1 MKVSLRWLVLIRNFK
16 LNKNMSK
23 VEKVGYRGIYD
34 PEKGEPFRV
43 SRSKIDL
50 FLNCPRCFW
59 LEVRK
64 GIKRPPGFPFNIN
77 SAIDEL
83 LKREFDVFRKDRKP
97 HPIMIKNELR
107 GVIPF
112 EHEDIEVWR
121 ENFTGIQYFDETLNL
136 VIFGAVD
143 DIWVNEAGE
152 LIVVDYKSTSK
163 KSEVTLDAP
172 WQIGYKRQMET
183 YQWLLRKIGFKVSNK
198 GYFVY
203 ANGDSDAEGFFDVV
217 KFNTKLIEYEGDDS
231 WVEPTL
237 EELKKC
243 LEGDGIPKFSA
254 NCEYCR
260 YVGER
265 LKLSWGG

>member
-1 MKVSLRWLVLIRNFK
+1 
-16 LNKNMSK
+16 MSAVK
-23 VEKVGYRGIYD
+23 KIGYRGIFD
-34 PEKGEPFRV
+34 PKSEAPFRI

-50 FLNCPRCFW
+50 FLNCERCFW

-83 LKREFDVFRKDRKP
+83 LKREFDSYRAEKKP
-97 HPIMIKNELR
+97 HPIMIENELV
-107 GVIPF
+107 GVLPF
-112 EHEDIEVWR
+112 EHEDMEIWR
-121 ENFTGIQYFDETLNL
+121 ENFTGIQYYDENLNL
-136 VIFGAVD
+136 ILFGAVD

-172 WQIGYKRQMET
+172 WQIGYKRQMEC
-183 YQWLLRKIGFKVSNK
+183 YQWLLRKIGFEVSNT

-203 ANGDSDAEGFFDVV
+203 ANGDSGAEGFFNVV
-217 KFNTKLIEYEGDDS
+217 NFDTKLISYIGDDS

-237 EELKKC
+237 LKLKAC
-243 LEGDGIPKFSA
+243 MESDEMPKFGSD
-254 NCEYCR
+254 CDYCK

-265 LKLSWGG
+265 LKLAWAK

>member
-1 MKVSLRWLVLIRNFK
+1 
-16 LNKNMSK
+16 MSNVK
-23 VEKVGYRGIYD
+23 RVVGYRGIFD
-34 PEKGEPFRV
+34 PNSEAPFRI

-50 FLNCPRCFW
+50 FLNCERCFW

-83 LKREFDVFRKDRKP
+83 LKREFDAYRADGKP
-97 HPIMIKNELR
+97 HPIMIEGQLE

-121 ENFTGIQYFDETLNL
+121 ENFTGIQYYDESLNL
-136 VIFGAVD
+136 VLFGAVD
-143 DIWVNEAGE
+143 DVWVNDAGE

-163 KSEVTLDAP
+163 KGEVTLDAP

-183 YQWLLRKIGFKVSNK
+183 YQWLLRRIGFNVSYA

-217 KFNTKLIEYEGDDS
+217 KFNTKLIEYVGNDE

-237 EELKKC
+237 LKLKAC
-243 LEGDGIPKFSA
+243 MVSDEMPKLGAS
-254 NCEYCR
+254 CEYCK
-260 YVGER
+260 YAGER
-265 LKLSWGG
+265 LKLAWAR

>member
-1 MKVSLRWLVLIRNFK
+1 MSTIKK
-16 LNKNMSK
+16 L
-23 VEKVGYRGIYD
+23 GYRGVFD
-34 PEKGEPFRV
+34 SGNLEPFRI

-50 FLNCPRCFW
+50 FLNCERCFW

-83 LKREFDVFRKDRKP
+83 LKREFDVYRSEKKP
-97 HPIMIKNELR
+97 HPIMTQNELS

-112 EHEDIEVWR
+112 EHEDIEIWR
-121 ENFTGIQYFDETLNL
+121 ENFTGIQYFDEALNL
-136 VIFGAVD
+136 IIFGAVD

-163 KSEVTLDAP
+163 KSEVTLDAD
-172 WQIGYKRQMET
+172 WQIGYKRQMEC
-183 YQWLLRKIGFKVSNK
+183 YQWLLRKIGFKVSDT

-203 ANGDSDAEGFFDVV
+203 ANGDSGAEGFFNKMD
-217 KFNTKLIEYEGDDS
+217 FNTKLIEYVGDDA

-237 EELKKC
+237 TKLKACMLSEEM
-243 LEGDGIPKFSA
+243 PKFGA
-254 NCEYCR
+254 NCEYCK

-265 LKLSWGG
+265 LKLSWGK

>member
-1 MKVSLRWLVLIRNFK
+1 
-16 LNKNMSK
+16 MSD
-23 VEKVGYRGIYD
+23 VIKVGYRGIFD
-34 PEKGEPFRV
+34 SNSPEPFRI

-50 FLNCPRCFW
+50 FLNCERCFW
-59 LEVRK
+59 LETRK

-83 LKREFDVFRKDRKP
+83 LKREFDSYRADKKP
-97 HPIMIKNELR
+97 HPIMIENELV

-121 ENFTGIQYFDETLNL
+121 ENFTGIQYFDEKLNL

-172 WQIGYKRQMET
+172 WQIGYKRQMEC
-183 YQWLLRKIGFKVSNK
+183 YQWLLRRIGFEVSDT

-203 ANGDSDAEGFFDVV
+203 TNGDSDAEGFFD
-217 KFNTKLIEYEGDDS
+217 KMDFRTKLISYKGNDS
-231 WVEPTL
+231 WMDPTL
-237 EELKKC
+237 EKLKKC
-243 LEGDGIPKFSA
+243 LEAEEMPKFGLD
-254 NCEYCR
+254 CDYCK

-265 LKLSWGG
+265 LKLSWGK

>member
-1 MKVSLRWLVLIRNFK
+1 MNEGK
-16 LNKNMSK
+16 
-23 VEKVGYRGIYD
+23 KVGYRGIFD
-34 PEKGEPFRV
+34 PNNPEPFRI

-50 FLNCPRCFW
+50 FLNCERCFW

-83 LKREFDVFRKDRKP
+83 LKREFDGFRKDQKA
-97 HPIMIKNELR
+97 HPIMTDNKLS

-121 ENFTGIQYFDETLNL
+121 ENFTGIQYFDKELNL
-136 VIFGAVD
+136 IIFGAVD
-143 DIWVNEAGE
+143 DVWVNEAGE

-163 KSEVTLDAP
+163 KSEVTLDAD
-172 WQIGYKRQMET
+172 WQIGYKRQMEC
-183 YQWLLRKIGFKVSNK
+183 YQWLLRKIGFNVSNT

-203 ANGDSDAEGFFDVV
+203 ANGDSSAEGFFNKMD
-217 KFNTKLIEYEGDDS
+217 FNTKLISYSGDDS

-237 EELKKC
+237 AKLKACMLSEEM
-243 LEGDGIPKFSA
+243 PKFGA
-254 NCEYCR
+254 NCEYCK

-265 LKLSWGG
+265 LKLSWGR

>member
-1 MKVSLRWLVLIRNFK
+1 MSEVKK
-16 LNKNMSK
+16 L
-23 VEKVGYRGIYD
+23 GYRGVFD
-34 PEKGEPFRV
+34 LSNPDPFRI

-50 FLNCPRCFW
+50 FLNCERCFW

-83 LKREFDVFRKDRKP
+83 LKREFDVYRLEKKP
-97 HPIMIKNELR
+97 HPIMIENKLS

-121 ENFTGIQYFDETLNL
+121 ENFTGIQYYDEALNL
-136 VIFGAVD
+136 IIFGAVD
-143 DIWVNEAGE
+143 DIWVNGAGE

-163 KSEVTLDAP
+163 KGEVTLDAD
-172 WQIGYKRQMET
+172 WQIGYKRQMEC
-183 YQWLLRKIGFKVSNK
+183 YQWLLRQIGFKVSDT

-203 ANGDSDAEGFFDVV
+203 ANGDSSAEGFFNEV
-217 KFNTKLIEYEGDDS
+217 KFNTKLISYSGNDE
-231 WVEPTL
+231 WVGPTL
-237 EELKKC
+237 VKLKKC
-243 LEGDGIPKFSA
+243 MESDEMPKFGGA
-254 NCEYCR
+254 CEYCK

-265 LKLSWGG
+265 LKLSWGS